1 MDEGQ
6 HGHSHDSH
14 SGHACTHGHAHDEH
28 NHEHAHEGHEH
39 NHGNVQKQGRSKQ
52 AHAHSHDHGHAHH
65 HHGHSHGH
73 SHHGHSHGQGNRR
86 GLAIALGI
94 TGGIMVLEFVGGLLT
109 SSLALLS
116 DSGHMLSDTA
126 AIALSLVA
134 FWFAAR
140 PATAAKTYGFHRF
153 EILAALFNA
162 LTLFVIAVLI
172 AVEAYHRLGA
182 PPQVAGLPMMLIA
195 SVGLLANLISAW
207 SLHRQGD
214 VEHNLNVR
222 SAYLHILGDALGSV
236 GAIVAGLLVTA
247 FGWNWADPLV
257 SVLVALLILRG
268 AWGILKSV
276 IHILMEGS
284 PEGIAC
290 DDVKQTLL
298 AIEGVRDVHDLHIWT
313 ITSGLPALSAH
324 LLIDE
329 HQDCQLV
336 LQEALKQLA
345 DEYGLEHATLQLEK
359 SDTLHSPLSI

>member
-1 MDEGQ
+1 MQARG
-6 HGHSHDSH
+6 
-14 SGHACTHGHAHDEH
+14 
-28 NHEHAHEGHEH
+28 
-39 NHGNVQKQGRSKQ
+39 KQ
-52 AHAHSHDHGHAHH
+52 AHSHAHNH
-65 HHGHSHGH
+65 AHHGH
-73 SHHGHSHGQGNRR
+73 SHHGHAHHGHSHHGHGHSHGQPGNRR

-94 TGGIMVLEFVGGLLT
+94 TGGIMVLEFVGGLMT
-109 SSLALLS
+109 GSLALLS

-134 FWFAAR
+134 FWFAAK
-140 PATAAKTYGFHRF
+140 PATPAKTYGYHRF

-162 LTLFVIAVLI
+162 LTLFVIAGMI
-172 AVEAYHRLGA
+172 AVEAYHRFGE

-195 SVGLLANLISAW
+195 SVGLLANLASAW

-236 GAIVAGLLVTA
+236 GAIIAGLLVIA

-284 PEGIAC
+284 PEGVAC
-290 DDVKQTLL
+290 DEVKQTLL
-298 AIEGVRDVHDLHIWT
+298 NIEGVRDVHDLHIWT
-313 ITSGLPALSAH
+313 ITSGMPALSGH
-324 LLIDE
+324 LLIE
-329 HQDCQLV
+329 EQQDCQLV
-336 LQEALKQLA
+336 LQEALKRLA
-345 DEYGLEHATLQLEK
+345 DDYGLEHATLQIEK
-359 SDTLHSPLSI
+359 SDTLHGPTAY